1 MEHMLDITKVVSD
14 FDTGNMSWS
23 ARSLRE
29 ISGFVTD
36 WEVDRNGNRSTGAVQ
51 WQ

>member
-1 MEHMLDITKVVSD
+1 MEYMLDITEVVSD

-23 ARSLRE
+23 ARSLRGM
-29 ISGFVTD
+29 SGLVTD
-36 WEVDRNGNRSTGAVQ
+36 WEVDRNGNRSTGAIQ